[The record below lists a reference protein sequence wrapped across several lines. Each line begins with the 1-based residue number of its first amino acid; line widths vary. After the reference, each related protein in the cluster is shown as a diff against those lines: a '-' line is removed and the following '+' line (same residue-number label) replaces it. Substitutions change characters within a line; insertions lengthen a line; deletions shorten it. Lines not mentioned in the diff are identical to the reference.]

1 MLIRFNEIDIYINR
15 SGNTKGAYL
24 FHSFHVPRCLTP
36 QKKFI
41 TVPQSVF
48 WERRLPPPPTASS
61 LLWLLL
67 YVIEIETSIKLGL
80 LLGTKESDIL
90 E

>member
-1 MLIRFNEIDIYINR
+1 MLIKFNEIDIYINR
-15 SGNTKGAYL
+15 SENTKGAYL
-24 FHSFHVPRCLTP
+24 FHSFQVPRCFTP

-41 TVPQSVF
+41 TLPQSLL
-48 WERRLPPPPTASS
+48 ERLLPPPPTTSS
-61 LLWLLL
+61 LHWLLL

>member
-1 MLIRFNEIDIYINR
+1 MLIEFNEIDIYINR
-15 SGNTKGAYL
+15 SENTKGAYL
-24 FHSFHVPRCLTP
+24 FHSFQVPRCFTP

-41 TVPQSVF
+41 TLPQSLL
-48 WERRLPPPPTASS
+48 EKLLPPQPTTSS
-61 LLWLLL
+61 LHWLLL

-80 LLGTKESDIL
+80 LLGTKESDIP

>member
-1 MLIRFNEIDIYINR
+1 MLIKFNEIDIFINR

-24 FHSFHVPRCLTP
+24 FHSFQVPRCFTP

-41 TVPQSVF
+41 TVPQSLL
-48 WERRLPPPPTASS
+48 ERLLPPPPTASS
-61 LLWLLL
+61 LHRLLL

>member
-1 MLIRFNEIDIYINR
+1 MLIKFNEIDIYINR
-15 SGNTKGAYL
+15 SENTKGAYL
-24 FHSFHVPRCLTP
+24 FHSFQVPRCFAP

-41 TVPQSVF
+41 TPPQSLL
-48 WERRLPPPPTASS
+48 ERLLPPPPLTSP
-61 LLWLLL
+61 LHWLLL

-80 LLGTKESDIL
+80 LPGTKESDIL